1 MLSVSVDILAKNF
14 PSWLHLNTDNVT
26 VEYVQTPGGHSQSVG
41 TSENETES
49 ENIS

>member
-26 VEYVQTPGGHSQSVG
+26 VEYVQAPGGHSQSVG
-41 TSENETES
+41 TSENS
-49 ENIS
+49 